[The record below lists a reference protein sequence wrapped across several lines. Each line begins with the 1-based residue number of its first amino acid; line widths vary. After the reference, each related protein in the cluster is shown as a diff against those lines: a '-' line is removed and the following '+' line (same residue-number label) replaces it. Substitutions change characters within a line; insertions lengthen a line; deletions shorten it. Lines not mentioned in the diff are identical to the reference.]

1 MVTSPEIKG
10 KVAAI
15 LDQYTL
21 VLNIGS
27 VNGVK
32 KGMKFVIYELGDS
45 IKDPET
51 ETELGSLEIVKGF
64 AEVVNVQEKLCTVRS
79 SEEQTEYLSPIWTV
93 SKQITKRVSLPVSGN
108 TVDISNRV
116 KIKVGDLARQTW

>member
-1 MVTSPEIKG
+1 MVTGIKG

-27 VNGVK
+27 ENGVK
-32 KGMKFVIYELGDS
+32 KGLKFVIYELGDS

-93 SKQITKRVSLPVSGN
+93 SKQITKRVSLPVLGS

-116 KIKVGDLARQTW
+116 KIKVGDLVRQTW

>member
-1 MVTSPEIKG
+1 MVEIKG

-27 VNGVK
+27 QNGVK

-45 IKDPET
+45 INDPET
-51 ETELGSLEIVKGF
+51 GTELGSLEIVKGF
-64 AEVVNVQEKLCTVRS
+64 AEVVNIQDNLCTVRS
-79 SEEQTEYLSPIWTV
+79 SEELTEYLSPIWTV
-93 SKQITKRVSLPVSGN
+93 SKQITKRVSLPISAS

-116 KIKVGDLARQTW
+116 KIKVGDLVRQTW

>member
-1 MVTSPEIKG
+1 MVEIKG

-21 VLNIGS
+21 VLNIGTE
-27 VNGVK
+27 NGVK

-45 IKDPET
+45 ISDPET
-51 ETELGSLEIVKGF
+51 AAVLGSLEIVKGF
-64 AEVVNVQEKLCTVRS
+64 AEVVNIQEKLCTVRS

-93 SKQITKRVSLPVSGN
+93 SKQITKRVSLPVSGS

-116 KIKVGDLARQTW
+116 KIKVGDLVRQTW